1 MKGPLLKLSCPKTF
15 SFKGSI
21 SSPANSC
28 AQEGP
33 TVSSRRAGQGN
44 PNPTFSWLRIALE
57 TRDAGDDK
65 RTLLNITS
73 SELLTSSPLTG
84 EE

>member
-1 MKGPLLKLSCPKTF
+1 
-15 SFKGSI
+15 
-21 SSPANSC
+21 
-28 AQEGP
+28 
-33 TVSSRRAGQGN
+33 
-44 PNPTFSWLRIALE
+44 LRIALE